1 MPGRLFVYW
10 LVFAFLALLIAVYPL
25 IIAISRA
32 VLMAIDIPEAL
43 HNLGYETNR
52 LLSMLV
58 PVALM
63 YVCWPGLT
71 IMTLMIFRQT
81 MRQARI
87 KPDHVVRCAVYSSD
101 ALILWAIPLLLFSR
115 SQAFDWD
122 SAWSLTAILLHPF
135 IAALLLL
142 ALLLL
147 TWRLATAYRM
157 YLRFP
162 VALFTCV
169 LSQVVVVLFMLTAY
183 LYALWMV
190 RGN

>member
-1 MPGRLFVYW
+1 MG
-10 LVFAFLALLIAVYPL
+10 LAI
-25 IIAISRA
+25 RQ
-32 VLMAIDIPEAL
+32 AL
-43 HNLGYETNR
+43 RNAGPDTNG

-58 PVALM
+58 PIALM
-63 YVCWPGLT
+63 SICWPGVT

-101 ALILWAIPLLLFSR
+101 ALILWAIPLLLVWRTALFH
-115 SQAFDWD
+115 WD
-122 SAWSLTAILLHPF
+122 SLWSYIGILFHPAIAGP
-135 IAALLLL
+135 LLL

-147 TWRLATAYRM
+147 TWRLATAYCM

-162 VALFTCV
+162 SVLFTCV

-183 LYALWMV
+183 FYAVLMV
-190 RGN
+190 PGN